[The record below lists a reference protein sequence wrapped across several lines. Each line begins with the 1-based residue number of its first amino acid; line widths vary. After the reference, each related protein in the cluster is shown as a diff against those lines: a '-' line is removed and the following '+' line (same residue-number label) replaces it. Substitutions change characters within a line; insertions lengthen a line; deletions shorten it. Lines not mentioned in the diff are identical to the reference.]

1 MSTLKTVLRIG
12 GILIVVV
19 GGMFLPLRNY
29 VFDKGDLNAFA
40 DVAEL
45 GGFTSAAFAI
55 IAVGLVLFAL
65 SFLVRGDLTD

>member
-1 MSTLKTVLRIG
+1 MMVTVNEPFE
-12 GILIVVV
+12 V

-29 VFDKGDLNAFA
+29 VFDKADQNAFA

-45 GGFTSAAFAI
+45 GGFVETGFAI
-55 IAVGLVLFAL
+55 TALGLVAFGL